1 MPERQHLQRA
11 YRLHWV
17 VVGCFLLL
25 ALSTYLFASAESLDT
40 PAVTYD
46 STTNLIALGND
57 SGFPTA
63 SQVLT
68 IPELATALAS
78 QGHANLLV
86 DQGSGH
92 WLLKASILIK
102 NTARLEATNATLQWL
117 RLDSPPLQP
126 VVITAYRGGHL
137 HVNGIKV
144 TSWDSIAN
152 TVDENTANQRSY
164 LLALQGGRMDI
175 LSSDVGYLGWES
187 GEASGL
193 SWRERLTKG
202 DATTGATGRLEDSQI
217 HHNYFGMYSF
227 EAYGL
232 TILRNR
238 VFDNIYYGID
248 PHDYSEGFET
258 AYNIVYNNGNHGI
271 IFSRHCIKNN
281 IHHNEVYNNNGHGI
295 MLDRG
300 TNQNKVY
307 NNLIYNNKDGIAIFQ
322 SSDNEIYDN
331 TVRNNERGVRVNAT
345 FDTDDIYDGIST
357 NNKFTNNTIED
368 SKEYGVYLYARA
380 DRNIFTSNTI
390 LRSGVSGFYI
400 KTGGNRLEGNVI
412 RLGALG
418 VSIVGGD
425 VLNLPSPAAPAL
437 EVPGDKNVVLD
448 NTITNNNDTGLRIL
462 GASYNRIGSL
472 SAGEKGNRI
481 EENGRDG
488 MAIGDSSTGS
498 PATNN
503 QILGNSIKL
512 NVRHG
517 ILINDLTTVRN
528 RVSQNSIAR
537 NGWLGIKVA
546 TGAQGGIQPPVITS
560 KPANGLITGTAQP
573 NVTIEVYNDAGG
585 TALQAQATLVTAAQA
600 DESLLAPLT
609 NAPYAEGAIY
619 LGSTTSNGNGAW
631 SFQVSGSFNP
641 DDLNALAIDQNSNT
655 SAFSNG
661 DVNSGGG
668 GGTPTY
674 TFGTDANNQKLI
686 LVNGVGATV
695 TLADIQAGVS
705 GDSSNHLVNLGNGIW
720 RLNTS
725 ISIGSGVTLN
735 LTPEDG
741 VKELQLRSEKNGATP
756 SPTPNYDYTSF
767 VFLRTYNGTINIAR
781 IRLYSW
787 DNTAQKV
794 DEDYNNGRAYLLA
807 KYVAVLNIHDAEISY
822 LGSGDG
828 ESYGISWRDINDTGS
843 SVLRTRVTGDV
854 VNSDI
859 HHNYYGIYTFQAS
872 DMLFQGNKFHHN
884 VRYGFDPHDY
894 THTVLVENNSAYS
907 NGAHGFIISRGCNN
921 FIIRNNKAYDNLDN
935 SSSEAHGFMLD
946 PGSPT
951 SADPQAPSYDNVLEN
966 NEAYNNE
973 GFGLRILGSIN
984 NQIVNNYFHHNQVGI
999 SVDDKSTGNQIQNNR
1014 LEQNREHGLILLE
1027 NANNNTVLS
1036 NQITGNN
1043 SHGLYL
1049 RSNNNLIRHNAI
1061 QLNRMDGVY
1070 VWTAVGNSTVQ
1081 NNQIIS
1087 NTIVGN
1093 LDRGLDL
1100 RKARQTL
1107 LQDNLIADQLNHGVY
1122 LSDGSFQNSI
1132 FRNIIRNNGQQGIR
1146 AVGAQTYA
1154 NTWSQNQISGNKLG
1168 GVLLSQSANGNLT
1181 TPAITTVI
1189 EQVMT
1194 GNAPAG
1200 ATIEIFA
1207 DGGNQGQFY
1216 VGQTVTGADGNFTFT
1231 AGGLWPGVNLAVIAI
1246 DNVGNTSTFSI
1257 AVPSTG
1263 YRGGTNATPPAT
1275 GTATGTP
1282 VTPLPV
1288 TVTPGTPVP
1297 ETPTPVP
1304 SSDKVHL
1311 PLIRN

>member
-1 MPERQHLQRA
+1 MSERQNLRSV
-11 YRLHWV
+11 HWLYLL
-17 VVGCFLLL
+17 VGCLLL
-25 ALSTYLFASAESLDT
+25 LPLSTYLFASAESFDT
-40 PAVTYD
+40 PAITYD
-46 STTNLIALGND
+46 SAANLVTIG
-57 SGFPTA
+57 SETGPPPA
-63 SQVLT
+63 SQVVT
-68 IPELATALAS
+68 IPELAAALAS
-78 QGHANLLV
+78 QGRAHLLV
-86 DQGSGH
+86 DQGGGS
-92 WLLKASILIK
+92 WLLKASLLIQT
-102 NTARLEATNATLQWL
+102 TARLEATNDTLQWL

-137 HVNGIKV
+137 LVNGIKV
-144 TSWDSIAN
+144 TSWDSTAN

-175 LSSDVGYLGWES
+175 LNSDVGYLGWES

-193 SWRERLTKG
+193 SWRERLVKES
-202 DATTGATGRLEDSQI
+202 ATTGATGRLEDSQI

-232 TILRNR
+232 TILRNK

-258 AYNIVYNNGNHGI
+258 AYNTVYNNGNHGI

-322 SSDNEIYDN
+322 SSDNELYDN
-331 TVRNNERGVRVNAT
+331 IVRNNERGVRVNAT

-380 DRNIFTSNTI
+380 DRNIFTGNTV

-425 VLNLPSPAAPAL
+425 VLNLPAQAAPAL
-437 EVPGDKNVVLD
+437 ETPGDKNIVLD

-462 GASYNRIGSL
+462 GASHNRIGSI
-472 SAGEKGNRI
+472 SAGEKGNRV

-488 MAIGDSSTGS
+488 IAIGDSSTGS

-503 QILGNSIKL
+503 QILGNSIKR
-512 NVRHG
+512 NDRHG
-517 ILINDLTTVRN
+517 VLINDLTSIRN
-528 RVSQNSIAR
+528 RVSQNSIAG

-573 NVTIEVYNDAGG
+573 NMTIEVYNDAA
-585 TALQAQATLVTAAQA
+585 ALQAQAEMAQAAQA

-619 LGSTTSNGNGAW
+619 LGATTSNGSGAW

-641 DDLNALAIDQNSNT
+641 DDLNALAIDQNGNT

-674 TFGTDANNQKLI
+674 TFGTDANNQRII

-705 GDSSNHLVNLGNGIW
+705 GDSPNHLLNLGNGSW
-720 RLNTS
+720 QLNTS
-725 ISIGSGVTLN
+725 ISIGAGVTLN

-741 VKELQLRSEKNGATP
+741 VKELRLRSEKNSATLT
-756 SPTPNYDYTSF
+756 PTPNYDYTSF
-767 VFLRTYNGTINIAR
+767 VFLRTYNGSINIER
-781 IRLYSW
+781 IKLYSW
-787 DNTAQKV
+787 DDAAQKV

-807 KYVAVLNIHDAEISY
+807 KYVAVLNIRDAVISY

-828 ESYGISWRDINDTGS
+828 ESYGISWRDINETNS
-843 SVLRTRVTGDV
+843 TVLRTRVTGDV
-854 VNSDI
+854 VNSEI

-872 DMLFQGNKFHHN
+872 DMVFQGNKFHHN
-884 VRYGFDPHDY
+884 VRYGFDPHDF
-894 THTVLVENNSAYS
+894 THSVLVENNSAYN

-921 FIIRNNKAYDNLDN
+921 FIIRNNKAYDNSDPGT
-935 SSSEAHGFMLD
+935 SEAHGFMLD

-984 NQIVNNYFHHNQVGI
+984 NQVMNNYFHHNQVGV
-999 SVDDKSTGNQIQNNR
+999 SVDDKSTGNLIQNNR

-1027 NANNNTVLS
+1027 NANNNTVLG
-1036 NQITGNN
+1036 NQIIGNS

-1049 RSNNNLIRHNAI
+1049 RSNNNLVRNNTI

-1070 VWTAVGNSTVQ
+1070 VWTAVGNSIVQ

-1087 NTIVGN
+1087 NTIIGN

-1107 LQDNLIADQLNHGVY
+1107 LQENVIADHTNHGIY

-1132 FRNIIRNNGQQGIR
+1132 LRNIIRNNGQQGIR
-1146 AVGAQTYA
+1146 AVGAPTYA
-1154 NTWSQNQISGNKLG
+1154 NTWSQNQIYSNKLG

-1181 TPAITTVI
+1181 APIITTVI
-1189 EQVMT
+1189 EQTMT

-1200 ATIEIFA
+1200 ATVEIFA
-1207 DGGNQGQFY
+1207 DNVNQGQFY
-1216 VGQTVTGADGNFTFT
+1216 VGQAIAGADGAFTFT
-1231 AGGLWPGVNLAVIAI
+1231 AVAPWPDASLSVIAI
-1246 DNVGNTSTFSI
+1246 DTLGNATAFST
-1257 AVPSTG
+1257 AVPSAG
-1263 YRGGTNATPPAT
+1263 YRGGANPSTPVA
-1275 GTATGTP
+1275 GTATSTP
-1282 VTPLPV
+1282 VTPISV
-1288 TVTPGTPVP
+1288 TVTPGTPAP

-1304 SSDKVHL
+1304 GSDKVHL
-1311 PLIRN
+1311 PLIRK